1 MFQAISYRKLGN
13 KSDMYFLYSNFF
25 DAFFLT
31 NLMGVAA
38 LSIYHS
44 LLYKNTIIVL
54 NFLISYES
62 L

>member
-31 NLMGVAA
+31 NLMGCHTKWI
-38 LSIYHS
+38 SF
-44 LLYKNTIIVL
+44 IVIQEYYYSFK
-54 NFLISYES
+54 FLDIV
-62 L
+62 